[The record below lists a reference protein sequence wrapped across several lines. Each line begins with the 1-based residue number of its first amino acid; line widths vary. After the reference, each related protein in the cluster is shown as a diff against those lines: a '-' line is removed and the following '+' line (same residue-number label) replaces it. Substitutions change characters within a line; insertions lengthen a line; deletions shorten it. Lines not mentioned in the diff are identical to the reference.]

1 MVSCLMGDS
10 TALASAIVR
19 CCLNICPELLMAEM
33 AALPAKWPAMT
44 VSTMLYSACSRLLAT
59 SGIA

>member
-1 MVSCLMGDS
+1 MPM
-10 TALASAIVR
+10 AILVR
-19 CCLNICPELLMAEM
+19 MFNICPELLMAEM

-44 VSTMLYSACSRLLAT
+44 VSTMLYNACSRLLAT

>member
-1 MVSCLMGDS
+1 MMILPPVVMPM
-10 TALASAIVR
+10 AILVR
-19 CCLNICPELLMAEM
+19 MLNICPELLMAEM